1 MAGRTEYT
9 VFSDDPE
16 ERSRPKRLT
25 HVPGMDRDGRIL
37 ARPARGRGAGPG
49 RRGRGAGPGRRG
61 LPRGPRMRQQ
71 GEPVSRENVVRG
83 PVRDPVREEEVNPRT
98 GRPRIASVGV
108 DPALLPP
115 SLRRRTHVSRRDL
128 NEATLYDR
136 QLRQSNVGEELNF
149 AIEQAFRT
157 DHLKSEELQKS
168 LIHTYDANVRQV
180 KEILQ
185 MFSSFPPG
193 RERLLKLKTSDY
205 VGFLVRFHPLVGE
218 KQVGIRGARGAPERG
233 YKISEIHDLLFR
245 QPLWYFFTPEAGKKT
260 EAEEL
265 FNFITK
271 QNPRT
276 VFGRESAR
284 SVHSIVLGWYNPDN
298 EETVQIKFERKF
310 THGDPIQGQ
319 ALYYE
324 PTFELNVGQQHF
336 RTIQEAASVIAR
348 VYGLDFYH
356 YKPARSAFPE
366 ISEAFPFSPTPEP
379 VGFTLN
385 DQEDVLKWSNEE
397 VVDWLKRK
405 GFPENVQEAFR
416 EDAITG
422 PGLFRLTAVKLREMG
437 ITDAKQRTKILKALF
452 DLASVIRV
460 KRQPFLRTLAPLPEA
475 EDLGKGEEETLA
487 KWV

>member
-1 MAGRTEYT
+1 MAGWTEYT
-9 VFSDDPE
+9 GFFDHPE
-16 ERSRPKRLT
+16 ERSRPKRPVNVRT
-25 HVPGMDRDGRIL
+25 DPSAFSG
-37 ARPARGRGAGPG
+37 PA
-49 RRGRGAGPGRRG
+49 RGRGAGPGRRG

-71 GEPVSRENVVRG
+71 RELVSREDV
-83 PVRDPVREEEVNPRT
+83 VRDPVREEEEVNPRT
-98 GRPRIASVGV
+98 GRPRRAAGGV
-108 DPALLPP
+108 VPALRP
-115 SLRRRTHVSRRDL
+115 SPSRPTTHVSRIEI
-128 NEATLYDR
+128 NEAILYDR
-136 QLRQSNVGEELNF
+136 RLRQSNVGEELNF
-149 AIEQAFRT
+149 AIKQAFRT
-157 DHLKSEELQKS
+157 DHLKSEKLQTS
-168 LIHTYDANVRQV
+168 LIHTYDANVKQV

-185 MFSSFPPG
+185 TFSSFPTE
-193 RERLLKLKTSDY
+193 ERRLKLKTSDY

-218 KQVGIRGARGAPERG
+218 KQVRIRGARGAPERG

-245 QPLWYFFTPEAGKKT
+245 QPLWYFFTPEAGMKT
-260 EAEEL
+260 EAEIL
-265 FNFITK
+265 FYNATK
-271 QNPRT
+271 ENPRT
-276 VFGRESAR
+276 VFGRESTR
-284 SVHSIVLGWYNPDN
+284 SVHTIVLGWYNPDN

-356 YKPARSAFPE
+356 YKPAGSAFPE

-422 PGLFRLTAVKLREMG
+422 SGLFRLTAVKLREMG